1 MISCIQ
7 QRLIISELHYVE
19 AHLFQV
25 LIVTVLV
32 IALALPLAARA
43 RELPLHGWMTL
54 MTLKLCK
61 FADTGDDLEANVM
74 SCL

>member
-32 IALALPLAARA
+32 IALALRLAALA
-43 RELPLHGWMTL
+43 VKLPLHGWTLMTL
-54 MTLKLCK
+54 MTWKQ
-61 FADTGDDLEANVM
+61 M
-74 SCL
+74 SCHV